1 MVVDKP
7 GDWEVREQLE
17 HEVENVGQT
26 VIHSLIFEFK
36 QPIGTSAEMKNYFSN
51 SPTTLFDDCLMVAD
65 NAFVRA
71 YQVKLRPNQKVKYRL
86 KESLIYSFN
95 GNLKLEV
102 LTNDKTV
109 VSSVAAKSAAWIDN
123 NFVSFIGTGSE
134 PADLVI
140 METKTALR
148 AKL

>member
-1 MVVDKP
+1 
-7 GDWEVREQLE
+7 
-17 HEVENVGQT
+17 
-26 VIHSLIFEFK
+26 
-36 QPIGTSAEMKNYFSN
+36 
-51 SPTTLFDDCLMVAD
+51 MVAD

-109 VSSVAAKSAAWIDN
+109 VSSVAAKSAPAWIDN

-140 METKTALR
+140 METKTAL
-148 AKL
+148 KG